1 MTEKIREPRY
11 VDRLEADAAEVGD
24 VVTLIASMDEESAF
38 PTLCVS
44 VSRAI
49 VEGVPD
55 PVWLLATPWQ
65 EVPVM
70 ALINLDPILAYMNS
84 AEETELRVRY
94 LLTPG
99 EPSE

>member
-1 MTEKIREPRY
+1 MTEKIREPHY

-24 VVTLIASMDEESAF
+24 VVLLIASMSEESAF
-38 PTLCVS
+38 PTLCLS

-70 ALINLDPILAYMNS
+70 ALINLDPILAYMNG
-84 AEETELRVRY
+84 AEDTELKVRY
-94 LLTPG
+94 LLIPG
-99 EPSE
+99 GASE